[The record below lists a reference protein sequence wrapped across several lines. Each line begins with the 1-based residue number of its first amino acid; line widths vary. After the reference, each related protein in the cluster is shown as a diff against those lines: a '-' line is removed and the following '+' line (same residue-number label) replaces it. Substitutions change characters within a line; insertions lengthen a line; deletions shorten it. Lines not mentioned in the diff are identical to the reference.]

1 MPDRMVISN
10 TSPLLYLHQVERI
23 GLLRDLYRDV
33 YVPLAVEA
41 ELRKGA
47 ALGCSTPTLSRLPWV
62 HVQTLA
68 DRSLV
73 PMIADLGPGESEAI
87 ALGLA
92 NPGCLLLLDDAL
104 GRKVAGKRRLAYTGT
119 LGVLVRSKKEGL
131 LPDLANVIEDLRR
144 TTMYLSSELISAV
157 LKEANER

>member
-1 MPDRMVISN
+1 
-10 TSPLLYLHQVERI
+10 
-23 GLLRDLYRDV
+23 
-33 YVPLAVEA
+33 
-41 ELRKGA
+41 
-47 ALGCSTPTLSRLPWV
+47 
-62 HVQTLA
+62 
-68 DRSLV
+68 
-73 PMIADLGPGESEAI
+73 MIADLGPGESEAI